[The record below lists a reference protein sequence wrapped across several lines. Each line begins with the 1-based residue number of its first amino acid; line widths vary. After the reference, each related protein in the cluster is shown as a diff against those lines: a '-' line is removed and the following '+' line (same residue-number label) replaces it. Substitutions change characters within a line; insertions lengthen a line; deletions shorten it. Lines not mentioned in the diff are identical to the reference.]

1 MDGAGQLDSL
11 IRALQNPDPAVQEA
25 AKRSLLQ
32 LGEEILP
39 ELERIHLD
47 DPDTRTAVARVVERL
62 KTRQET
68 RRWQRRIL
76 SLPDW
81 FGDAWYVYRLRGGSE
96 GRARLA
102 ARSRENQILE
112 IEFTQASGTCMRE
125 TTLLCRSDL
134 YLTPLALSRKI
145 WRRETCVEERAR
157 FQEGVAIVNG
167 SSPQSCKP
175 MPPFFVTELTEMV
188 LASTMPFL
196 EGFSFAYNSVD
207 TNSWSSLPAQSLEVI
222 GDEVFAV
229 GSTRLRCWRVRHAD
243 SKKPRSY
250 WISED
255 RALVAAI
262 VGEEEYWLADARRTG
277 SAAY

>member
-1 MDGAGQLDSL
+1 MEGAGQLDSL
-11 IRALQNPDPAVQEA
+11 IRALHDPDPAVQEA
-25 AKRSLLQ
+25 AKRSLLH

-47 DPDTRTAVARVVERL
+47 DPDTRTAVARVVQRL

-68 RRWQRRIL
+68 RRWQQRIL
-76 SLPDW
+76 SIPDW
-81 FGDAWYVYRLRGGSE
+81 FGDAWYVYRIRGGSE

-102 ARSRENQILE
+102 ARPRPNQTME

-125 TTLLCRSDL
+125 TRLLCRADL
-134 YLTPLALSRKI
+134 YLTPLALSRKV
-145 WRRETCVEERAR
+145 WRGETCVEDRAR

-167 SSPQSCKP
+167 SSPETCKP
-175 MPPFFVTELTEMV
+175 MPPTFVTELTEMF
-188 LASTMPFL
+188 LASTLPFL
-196 EGFSFAYNSVD
+196 DGFSFAYNSVD
-207 TNSWSSLPAQSLEVI
+207 THSWNSRPSQLLEVI

-229 GSTRLRCWRVRHAD
+229 GSTRLRCWRVRHSD
-243 SKKPRSY
+243 SKQPRSY

-262 VGEEEYWLADARRTG
+262 VGDEEYWLADARRTV
-277 SAAY
+277 